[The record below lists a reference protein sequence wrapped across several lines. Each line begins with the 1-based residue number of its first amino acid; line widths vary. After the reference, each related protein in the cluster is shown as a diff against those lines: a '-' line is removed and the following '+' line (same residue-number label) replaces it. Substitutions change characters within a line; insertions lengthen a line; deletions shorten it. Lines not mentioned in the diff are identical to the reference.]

1 MKHARLSAGILSM
14 ALLLSG
20 CGAEKG
26 PMKADAQV
34 SLCDYVGIEVTME
47 DGTVTEADV
56 DSSLDSLLEYQ
67 SWNMVSERTVAQ
79 DGDSVFATVGMKD
92 MEGNLVDDGS
102 SSYGIVDIGSGNTHP
117 EVEAAI
123 IGMNVGDTKEVE
135 VQLPD
140 PYEYNE
146 ELSGKKLMAS
156 VTLNGVRS
164 DEELSRNTLTDEQA
178 SRIFGMNSVAA
189 LREDIRQQLSS
200 NQENLRRTTA
210 YDQICSYLLENC
222 TVDPFPD
229 GELADRVEAQVD
241 DIKGLCKEYYD
252 MTFQEYLDSNGMTE
266 EELRDSIKSQYE
278 DTIRLELIFTAIADK
293 EGIEYTEE
301 EYQSYIDEVTVS
313 SGYADAAALY
323 EDYEESYVRM
333 AYRIE
338 KVVDWLIEN
347 ADIVTTES
355 GEGSVA
361 VPGGESEDGSEE
373 SSQAASEEITE
384 ESAEESSEEASGEQ
398 TSEESSEGSSE
409 ESSEGSSDASSDEAS
424 GEQASEEFSEAG
436 SEASDGATE
445 DGPESDG

>member
-1 MKHARLSAGILSM
+1 MKHARSSAGILSAVM
-14 ALLLSG
+14 LLSG
-20 CGAEKG
+20 CGAGKG
-26 PMKADAQV
+26 PMKEDAQV
-34 SLCDYVGIEVTME
+34 TLCDYVGIEATME
-47 DGTVTEADV
+47 DGTVTEEDI

-79 DGDSVFATVGMKD
+79 DGDSVFATVEMKD
-92 MEGNLVDDGS
+92 MDGNLVDDGS

-117 EVEAAI
+117 EVEAVL

-146 ELSGKKLMAS
+146 ELSGRKLMAS

-164 DEELSRNTLTDEQA
+164 DEELSRSTLTDEQA
-178 SRIFGMNSVAA
+178 SRIFGMDSVEA
-189 LREDIRQQLSS
+189 LREDIRSQLAS

-355 GEGSVA
+355 GEGSAA
-361 VPGGESEDGSEE
+361 VPEGSFEGELEEGPEE
-373 SSQAASEEITE
+373 SSQAASEENSE
-384 ESAEESSEEASGEQ
+384 DSSEEASDEQ
-398 TSEESSEGSSE
+398 ASEEPFEKSSE
-409 ESSEGSSDASSDEAS
+409 EVS
-424 GEQASEEFSEAG
+424 GEQASEESSEAG
-436 SEASDGATE
+436 SQESSEASDEAAE
-445 DGPESDG
+445 DGSEADE

>member
-20 CGAEKG
+20 CGAGKG
-26 PMKADAQV
+26 PMKEDAQV
-34 SLCDYVGIEVTME
+34 TLCDYVGIEVTME
-47 DGTVTEADV
+47 DGAVTEEDV
-56 DSSLDSLLEYQ
+56 DASLDSLLEYQ

-79 DGDSVFATVGMKD
+79 DGDSVFATVEMKD
-92 MEGNLVDDGS
+92 MDGNLVDDGS

-164 DEELSRNTLTDEQA
+164 DEELSRDTLTDEQA
-178 SRIFGMNSVAA
+178 SRIFGMDSVDA
-189 LREDIRQQLSS
+189 LRDDIRSQLES

-252 MTFQEYLDSNGMTE
+252 MTFKEYLDSNGMTE
-266 EELRDSIKSQYE
+266 EELRGSIRSQYE
-278 DTIRLELIFTAIADK
+278 DTIRLELIFTAIGDK
-293 EGIEYTEE
+293 EGIGYTEE

-338 KVVDWLIEN
+338 KVADWLIEN
-347 ADIVTTES
+347 ADIMTTES
-355 GEGSVA
+355 GEGSVS
-361 VPGGESEDGSEE
+361 VPGGEAESSSEGQPAEE
-373 SSQAASEEITE
+373 SSQSASED
-384 ESAEESSEEASGEQ
+384 SSEESSEEASDGQ
-398 TSEESSEGSSE
+398 TSEESSGSGSE
-409 ESSEGSSDASSDEAS
+409 EAS
-424 GEQASEEFSEAG
+424 GEQASETG
-436 SEASDGATE
+436 SEESSQESSESSDEAAE
-445 DGPESDG
+445 DGPEADE

>member
-26 PMKADAQV
+26 PMKEDAQV

-79 DGDSVFATVGMKD
+79 DGDSVFATVEMKD
-92 MEGNLVDDGS
+92 MDGNLVDDGS

-164 DEELSRNTLTDEQA
+164 DEELSRDTLTDEQA
-178 SRIFGMNSVAA
+178 SRIFGMDSVDA

-229 GELADRVEAQVD
+229 GELTDRVEAQVD

-355 GEGSVA
+355 GEGSVS
-361 VPGGESEDGSEE
+361 VPGGEAESSSEEQPAEE
-373 SSQAASEEITE
+373 SSQAASEETTE
-384 ESAEESSEEASGEQ
+384 ESSDDSSEEASDEQ
-398 TSEESSEGSSE
+398 ASEESSE
-409 ESSEGSSDASSDEAS
+409 ASSDEAS
-424 GEQASEEFSEAG
+424 GEQTSQEDSEAG
-436 SEASDGATE
+436 SEASDGAA
-445 DGPESDG
+445 DNGPEADG

>member
-1 MKHARLSAGILSM
+1 MKHARLSAGILS
-14 ALLLSG
+14 AVLLLSG
-20 CGAEKG
+20 CGAGKG
-26 PMKADAQV
+26 PMKEDAQV
-34 SLCDYVGIEVTME
+34 TLCDYVGIEVTME
-47 DGTVTEADV
+47 DGTVTEEDI

-79 DGDSVFATVGMKD
+79 DGDSVFATVEMKD
-92 MEGNLVDDGS
+92 MDGNLVDDGS

-117 EVEAAI
+117 EVEAVL

-146 ELSGKKLMAS
+146 ELSGRKLMAS

-164 DEELSRNTLTDEQA
+164 DEELSRSTLTDEQA
-178 SRIFGMNSVAA
+178 SRIFGMDSVEA
-189 LREDIRQQLSS
+189 LREDIRSQLAS
-200 NQENLRRTTA
+200 NQEDLRRTTA

-229 GELADRVEAQVD
+229 GELTDRVEAQVD
-241 DIKGLCKEYYD
+241 DVKGLCKEYYD

-361 VPGGESEDGSEE
+361 VPEGSPEGEPEEGPEE
-373 SSQAASEEITE
+373 SSQAASEESAE
-384 ESAEESSEEASGEQ
+384 ESPEGNPEGASDGQASEEPSEESSEE
-398 TSEESSEGSSE
+398 
-409 ESSEGSSDASSDEAS
+409 DF
-424 GEQASEEFSEAG
+424 GEQASEESSEAG
-436 SEASDGATE
+436 SQESSEASDEAAE
-445 DGPESDG
+445 DGPEADE

>member
-1 MKHARLSAGILSM
+1 MKHARLSAGILS
-14 ALLLSG
+14 AVLLLSG
-20 CGAEKG
+20 CGAGKG
-26 PMKADAQV
+26 PMKEDAQV
-34 SLCDYVGIEVTME
+34 TLCDYVGIEATMK
-47 DGTVTEADV
+47 DGTVTEEDI

-79 DGDSVFATVGMKD
+79 DGDSVFATVEMKD
-92 MEGNLVDDGS
+92 MDGNLVDDGS

-117 EVEAAI
+117 EVEAVL

-146 ELSGKKLMAS
+146 ELSGRKLMAS

-164 DEELSRNTLTDEQA
+164 DEELSRSTLTDEQA
-178 SRIFGMNSVAA
+178 SRIFGMDSVEA
-189 LREDIRQQLSS
+189 LREDIRSQLAS

-355 GEGSVA
+355 GEGSAA
-361 VPGGESEDGSEE
+361 VPEGSFEGELEEGPEE
-373 SSQAASEEITE
+373 SSQAASEENSE
-384 ESAEESSEEASGEQ
+384 DSSEEASDEQ
-398 TSEESSEGSSE
+398 ASEEPFEKSSE
-409 ESSEGSSDASSDEAS
+409 EVS
-424 GEQASEEFSEAG
+424 GEQASEESSEAG
-436 SEASDGATE
+436 SQESSEAWDEAAE
-445 DGPESDG
+445 DGSEADE

>member
-26 PMKADAQV
+26 PMKEDAQV
-34 SLCDYVGIEVTME
+34 TLCDYVGIEVTME
-47 DGTVTEADV
+47 DGTVTEADI

-79 DGDSVFATVGMKD
+79 DGDSVFATVEMKD
-92 MEGNLVDDGS
+92 TDGNLVDDGS

-117 EVEAAI
+117 EVEAVL

-164 DEELSRNTLTDEQA
+164 DEELSRSTLTDEQA
-178 SRIFGMNSVAA
+178 SRIFGMDSVEA
-189 LREDIRQQLSS
+189 LREDIRSQLAS

-229 GELADRVEAQVD
+229 GELTDRVEAQVD

-361 VPGGESEDGSEE
+361 VPEGSPEGELEEGPEE
-373 SSQAASEEITE
+373 SSQAASEESSE
-384 ESAEESSEEASGEQ
+384 DSSEEASDEQ
-398 TSEESSEGSSE
+398 ASEESSE
-409 ESSEGSSDASSDEAS
+409 ESSEEVS
-424 GEQASEEFSEAG
+424 GEQASEESSEAG
-436 SEASDGATE
+436 SQESYEASDEAAE
-445 DGPESDG
+445 DGPEADE